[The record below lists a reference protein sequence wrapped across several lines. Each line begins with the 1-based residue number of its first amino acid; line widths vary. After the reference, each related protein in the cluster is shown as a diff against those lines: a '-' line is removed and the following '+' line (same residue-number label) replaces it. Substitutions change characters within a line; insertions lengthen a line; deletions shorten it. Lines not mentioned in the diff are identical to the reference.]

1 MKAVTLILILFLE
14 FSQIQEDECF
24 RYPSPILNHY
34 VYKRVVYETE
44 DPIEPTSSATTP
56 PPKPVTTQP
65 EALVELKKYKKA
77 MDKTIKRIR
86 KLLNKGFEFET
97 FPDLAKSRLT

>member
-14 FSQIQEDECF
+14 FSQIQEDDCF

-44 DPIEPTSSATTP
+44 DPIEHATTTP
-56 PPKPVTTQP
+56 PPEPVTTQP

-77 MDKTIKRIR
+77 MAKAIKRIR
-86 KLLNKGFEFET
+86 KLFYKGFKFET
-97 FPDLAKSRLT
+97 LPDLAKSRLT

>member
-14 FSQIQEDECF
+14 FSQIQEDDCF

-44 DPIEPTSSATTP
+44 DPIEHATTTP
-56 PPKPVTTQP
+56 PSKPVPTQP
-65 EALVELKKYKKA
+65 EALVKLKKCQKA
-77 MDKTIKRIR
+77 MDKAFKRIR
-86 KLLNKGFEFET
+86 KLLDKGFKFET
-97 FPDLAKSRLT
+97 LPDLAKSRLT